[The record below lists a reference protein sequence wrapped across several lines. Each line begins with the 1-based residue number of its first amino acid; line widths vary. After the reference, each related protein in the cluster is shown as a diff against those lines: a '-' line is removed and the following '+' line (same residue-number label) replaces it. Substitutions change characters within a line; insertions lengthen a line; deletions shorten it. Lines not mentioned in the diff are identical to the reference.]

1 MFKSSMKITIFV
13 LLGTLLFTGVSLA
26 ASRTFRIMVFTKEKT
41 VFVDDQEIKGL
52 IDFSYEVKKDATIV
66 SNEEP
71 YVSYKGNLITG
82 NIKIKSSNDILDES
96 FKSGDSLNIQYFLS
110 KDDKVTKYEFIGCK
124 ITAIDV
130 MKEKDEE
137 AEATYSFRA
146 SALAE
151 KEG

>member
-52 IDFSYEVKKDATIV
+52 IDFSYKVKKDATIV

-82 NIKIKSSNDILDES
+82 NIKIKSSNDMLDES

-110 KDDKVTKYEFIGCK
+110 KDDKITKYEFIGCK

-130 MKEKDEE
+130 MKEKGEE